1 MLVSIIEITYVFS
14 QNLAEISSGTQH
26 NLGSGEGGEAHPR
39 EETRTAAKTSSGKIG
54 WQSWVWQSEARSVAV
69 ALALL
74 TASQVFFPNSGLK
87 IQNCHLPSSPS
98 PNKPV
103 KYILKS
109 ATETEVHHYTEPGFP
124 YGVES
129 ILGSHDQRSQESEC
143 GVDRR
148 DRG

>member
-26 NLGSGEGGEAHPR
+26 NLGSGGGGEAHPR
-39 EETRTAAKTSSGKIG
+39 EETRTKTSSGKIG
-54 WQSWVWQSEARSVAV
+54 WQSLVWQSEARSVAV